1 MQSSDLRPLDSAFPM
16 NCAFRVLVAAVCLG
30 LFLPMA
36 AAAAESQSGD
46 AGAGTLTPAERKE
59 EERRKESRRFAIGLS
74 LTSGVFIGQQNGQVI
89 PGADLKVIPNA
100 DPNNPCACVPRPP
113 AAYGWP
119 FNVESPPGSGNFGD
133 AYISAP
139 EPFGKKI
146 GSDLLT
152 VSPNFGASL
161 DIMTPAL
168 EFVPFRPR
176 LFAIAEIL
184 PTFASNITLALDGA
198 ATDFILRPTTAQPIN
213 YPASAIAGLGT
224 RLDSQVMTTMLAAS
238 VGLAFDF
245 TFRERLIRLR
255 PGVGWIR
262 WGILATGKVLDAY
275 KDDPSE
281 LGVIPLIPPLFGQNI
296 RLVQLEGRGAAFFN
310 GLGPTLEVEME
321 LQKRG
326 SFRPSLY
333 LTGGAFRTIG
343 NDSLTFSATTSRD
356 DALGQAD
363 YTAEWVVK
371 VVDWNYR
378 AGLGFRIRWVGL

>member
-1 MQSSDLRPLDSAFPM
+1 M
-16 NCAFRVLVAAVCLG
+16 NCAFWVLVAAVCLG
-30 LFLPMA
+30 LLLPIGGA
-36 AAAAESQSGD
+36 AAQSQAGD
-46 AGAGTLTPAERKE
+46 SEGRTLTPAEREE
-59 EERRKESRRFAIGLS
+59 EERRKESRRFAIGFS
-74 LTSGVFIGQQNGQVI
+74 LVSGVFINQQNGQVN
-89 PGADLKVIPNA
+89 PEAQLQAIPNA
-100 DPNNPCACVPRPP
+100 DPNNPAFPFVPSPP

-119 FNVESPPGSGNFGD
+119 AGAF
-133 AYISAP
+133 ITAP
-139 EPFGKKI
+139 DSFGKRI
-146 GSDLLT
+146 SRDTLT
-152 VSPNFGASL
+152 VSPTVGASVDL
-161 DIMTPAL
+161 MTPAL
-168 EFVPFRPR
+168 EFVPLRPR
-176 LFAIAEIL
+176 LFAVAEIL

-198 ATDFILRPTTAQPIN
+198 ATEFILRPVIAQPIN

-281 LGVIPLIPPLFGQNI
+281 FGVIPLVPPLFGQNI

-343 NDSLTFSATTSRD
+343 NDTLAFSATTSRD

-363 YTAEWVVK
+363 YTAEWVLK

-378 AGLGFRIRWVGL
+378 AGVGFRLRWVGL